1 MVITPAQLIRICPR
15 IPEAEAWSA
24 ALSEAMREFAIETP
38 LHAAHFIAQ
47 LAHESSEFVVLAE
60 NLNYRTPERIKAVW
74 PARFWLPGDA
84 EHACPSSKRDA
95 RDFVQSPR
103 SLAAYVY
110 AGRNGNG
117 GEGSGDGWLYRGRGP
132 IQITGRSNYARAGQA
147 LHLALVD
154 NPDWLIDPDVGA
166 RAAGWYWQSNALDR
180 LADRD
185 DLAAITKRINGGITG
200 LNERRAYLVRA
211 KAVLQ

>member
-24 ALSEAMREFAIETP
+24 ALSEAMREFAIESV

-47 LAHESSEFVVLAE
+47 LAHESAEFVVLAE

-74 PARFWLPGDA
+74 PGRFWLPGDA

-117 GEGSGDGWLYRGRGP
+117 GEGTGDGWLYRGRGP

-185 DLAAITKRINGGITG
+185 DLAAITKRINGALTG
-200 LNERRAYLVRA
+200 LDERRAYLMRA
-211 KAVLQ
+211 RAVLS

>member
-103 SLAAYVY
+103 SLGNYVY

-117 GEGSGDGWLYRGRGP
+117 GEGTGDGWIYRGRGP
-132 IQITGRSNYARAGQA
+132 IQITGRSNYARCGQA
-147 LHLALVD
+147 LGLPLIEQ
-154 NPDWLIDPDVGA
+154 PDLLTDPDVGA
-166 RAAGWYWQSNALDR
+166 RAAAWYWTDR
-180 LADRD
+180 QIGPLADANDIEAVTR
-185 DLAAITKRINGGITG
+185 KINGGTHG
-200 LNERRAYLVRA
+200 LDDRRRYLQTAMR
-211 KAVLQ
+211 VLA